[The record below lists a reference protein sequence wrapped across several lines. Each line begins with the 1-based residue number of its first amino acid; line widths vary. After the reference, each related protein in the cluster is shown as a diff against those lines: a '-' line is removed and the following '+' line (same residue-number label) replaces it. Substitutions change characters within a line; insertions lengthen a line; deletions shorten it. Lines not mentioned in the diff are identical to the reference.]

1 MGVFGRYTESDQT
14 TAGSREN
21 RMYPLSVLIIAML
34 VAASLVS
41 GEMEEDEPATRAESR
56 LRKDLFQ
63 NYERELLPK
72 INKTDVLNITY
83 GVFLKR
89 LDPHKNFKV
98 TVLGTFMF
106 NWKDDYL
113 VYADKNPQKIKSL
126 RVMTHEIWV
135 RDLKLLHIQIA
146 RLTSM
151 FLDTRTS
158 TLEQFSIK
166 IEFEF

>member
-1 MGVFGRYTESDQT
+1 
-14 TAGSREN
+14 
-21 RMYPLSVLIIAML
+21 MYRLSVLIIAIL

-56 LRKDLFQ
+56 LRQDLFK
-63 NYERELLPK
+63 NYEREILPK

-89 LDPHKNFKV
+89 LEPHKNFKV
-98 TVLGTFMF
+98 SVFGTFMF

-135 RDLKLLHIQIA
+135 SDLKLLYI
-146 RLTSM
+146 
-151 FLDTRTS
+151 
-158 TLEQFSIK
+158 
-166 IEFEF
+166 